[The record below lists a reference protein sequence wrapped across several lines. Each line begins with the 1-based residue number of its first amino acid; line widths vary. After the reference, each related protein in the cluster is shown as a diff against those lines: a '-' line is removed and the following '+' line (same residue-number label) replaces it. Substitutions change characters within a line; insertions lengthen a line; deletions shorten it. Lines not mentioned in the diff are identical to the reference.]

1 MRTEYFRNKYYLVK
15 DNQRIAHVH
24 IVDGTYKVCGHYK
37 KFKEFK
43 HRVFN
48 KETFE
53 QFCRDRHISIGS
65 EDMGLLDKYDLYN
78 SEGKKMFTVIPGKET
93 NTLLG
98 MPHTPFVRQEH
109 KLTDSELR
117 QFKAAHDLKLEEELG
132 LQLDIWDVI

>member
-1 MRTEYFRNKYYLVK
+1 
-15 DNQRIAHVH
+15 
-24 IVDGTYKVCGHYK
+24 
-37 KFKEFK
+37 
-43 HRVFN
+43 
-48 KETFE
+48 
-53 QFCRDRHISIGS
+53 
-65 EDMGLLDKYDLYN
+65 MGLLESYHLYN
-78 SEGKKMFTVIPGKET
+78 SEGKKMFTVIPGKDT